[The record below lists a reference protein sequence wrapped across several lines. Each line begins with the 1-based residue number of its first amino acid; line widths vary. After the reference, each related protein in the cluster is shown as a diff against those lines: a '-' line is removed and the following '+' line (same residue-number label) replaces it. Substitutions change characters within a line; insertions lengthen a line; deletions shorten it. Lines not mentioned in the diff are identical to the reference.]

1 MLVNGYPLV
10 CPHCQ
15 GRSFQHKRIMLNTKG
30 MTFFE
35 LDWLNK
41 DADTFACTGCGRI
54 EWFTGATISEGERR
68 GRAGL
73 SALRLLYCGG
83 EDVLSELLGGELKSA

>member
-1 MLVNGYPLV
+1 MLVNGFPLV
-10 CPHCQ
+10 CPHCR

-30 MTFFE
+30 MTFFD

-54 EWFTGATISEGERR
+54 EWFTGATVSEDGEEPGDRDCPR
-68 GRAGL
+68 CGYFIAAGKAFCPNC
-73 SALRLLYCGG
+73 SVA
-83 EDVLSELLGGELKSA
+83 S